1 MAVDVPPLA
10 PRSDFPVLREL
21 TYLNTAS
28 IGLVP
33 LPVQFEA
40 QQIEREIAVRGT
52 TWFDEEIETGVLER
66 ARKGAATLLATSP
79 ELIAVT
85 SSATE
90 ALSQVAWAVRPPA
103 GANVVTADIEFP
115 SVTYPWFRVC
125 AESGAEVRVARH
137 DGDPGALSIDSLA
150 TLVDDQ
156 TAAIA
161 VSHVQYSTGHRLDLA
176 ELTQLAQAHDAL
188 LVIDATQSAGHAPI
202 DLSAP
207 GVHVDALVAGGYKW
221 LCGPFGAAVCY
232 LDPQLLE
239 RLEPAFVGW
248 RSAPEPYAMDASR
261 LSLARDA
268 RKLEFSTMSY
278 SAAVGLGAAIEYVL
292 GLDVEDVLRHDQLLA
307 DRLATGLEQLGATVL
322 GRDGAA
328 GGGTV
333 TVRFPEQDGAVL
345 ADWLNRSGVVVSP
358 RAGLTRYAAHF
369 FNSSEDID
377 RAVRTTAEVLQL
389 RSPVPD
395 AGERIIDAVRPA

>member
-1 MAVDVPPLA
+1 MPLDVPPLA
-10 PRSDFPVLREL
+10 PRSDFPVLGEL

-66 ARKGAATLLATSP
+66 AREGAATLLATSP

-90 ALSQVAWAVRPPA
+90 ALSQVAWALRPPA

-125 AESGAEVRVARH
+125 AETGAEVRVAQH
-137 DGDPGALSIDSLA
+137 DGDLGALSIDSLA
-150 TLVDDQ
+150 ALVDPQ
-156 TAAIA
+156 TSVIS
-161 VSHVQYSTGHRLDLA
+161 VSHVQYSTGHRLALA
-176 ELTQLAQAHDAL
+176 ELTELASAHGAL
-188 LVIDATQSAGHAPI
+188 LVVDATQSAGHAPI

-207 GVHVDALVAGGYKW
+207 DIHVDALVAGGYKW

-232 LDPQLLE
+232 VDRELLD
-239 RLEPAFVGW
+239 RLEPVFVGW
-248 RSAPEPYAMDASR
+248 RSTPEPYVMDASR
-261 LSLARDA
+261 LSLAQDA

-278 SAAVGLGAAIEYVL
+278 SAAVGLGAALEYVL
-292 GLDVEDVLRHDQLLA
+292 ALDVEQVLRHDQLLG
-307 DRLATGLEQLGATVL
+307 DRLAAGLEELGATVL
-322 GRDGAA
+322 GRATDSDDH
-328 GGGTV
+328 GGTV
-333 TVRFPEQDGAVL
+333 TVRFPEQSGTEL
-345 ADWLNRSGVVVSP
+345 ADWLNRSGIVVSP
-358 RAGLTRYAAHF
+358 RAGLTRFSVHF
-369 FNSSEDID
+369 FNDSEDVD
-377 RAVRTTAEVLQL
+377 RAVSVTAEVLRL
-389 RSPVPD
+389 RRPVPELG
-395 AGERIIDAVRPA
+395 APGN